1 MWASNAL
8 KRPKVQPSK
17 ALTAFIKA
25 FESSSLSF
33 PMTKFER
40 DEYEEDFAE
49 VFEKLKVQKAVL
61 GTALWF
67 SFWVKFSSTI
77 R

>member
-1 MWASNAL
+1 
-8 KRPKVQPSK
+8 
-17 ALTAFIKA
+17 
-25 FESSSLSF
+25 
-33 PMTKFER
+33 MTKFER

-67 SFWVKFSSTI
+67 YNSVDGSA
-77 R
+77 